1 MNTRLLHP
9 ILVILTLVLL
19 AACRG
24 NEPEP
29 NLLLPPPTPLQT
41 SLPPAIV
48 APLEGTLAPLE
59 TAVAD
64 AIPTPF
70 ETPTLIPSPTA
81 GLALPDPQAQTVS
94 PGALLPPST
103 HDLLFIADGALKRWA
118 ANARQVTTV
127 VAGGPETAVTGPR
140 AWRQPIPGD
149 VTDFAISQ
157 DGRRALVARLMA
169 TTPVS
174 DTTTAVTVTIRTY
187 ELSYL
192 NLETGGSRV
201 LAPAVNDLS
210 DLSFAL
216 SPDGRYAAFG
226 ALSLG
231 EFAAQPLTE
240 TPNGQLYVAD
250 AESGATPRL
259 VGDCDGFCRDPL
271 WHQDNIF
278 FVFSDGQGLM
288 LYNITATRPELLIS
302 SDDGSE
308 FGRTFGPIAWAR
320 NGRWLLA
327 WVSAGIEGSE
337 KAVLDVPTG
346 AVMPIPHTFQY
357 ADPLYAELAWMQDDR
372 LFMVRS
378 ERGAALGET
387 WRVNQDAGQVER
399 DEVVTLSSEA
409 IHPTAP
415 VHWAN
420 GRFGYGLLDP
430 NGGPATGLFQRVSF
444 NEPAEQASQ
453 IPAATFAPEIAWSPN
468 GSGAAISHEGRLY
481 YAPTGEA
488 LYDVSEITG
497 LAASHLTWLPQPN
510 QP

>member
-1 MNTRLLHP
+1 MNTRLLLP
-9 ILVILTLVLL
+9 ILVILTLLLL

-24 NEPEP
+24 DEPEP

-64 AIPTPF
+64 ATPTPF

-118 ANARQVTTV
+118 ANARQVMTV

-140 AWRQPIPGD
+140 AWGQPIPGD

-231 EFAAQPLTE
+231 EVAAQPLTE
-240 TPNGQLYVAD
+240 APNGQLYVAD
-250 AESGATPRL
+250 AESGAAPRL

-278 FVFSDGQGLM
+278 FVFGDGRGLM

-302 SDDGSE
+302 SADGS
-308 FGRTFGPIAWAR
+308 GSSRSFGPLAWAR
-320 NGRWLLA
+320 NGRWLLSQLHSPGEP
-327 WVSAGIEGSE
+327 WQKGVI
-337 KAVLDVPTG
+337 DVPTG
-346 AVMPIPHTFQY
+346 TIMPIPHT
-357 ADPLYAELAWMQDDR
+357 ALSTPLYAELTWMQDDR
-372 LFMVRS
+372 LFLVRS
-378 ERGAALGET
+378 ERGAAIGET
-387 WRVNQDAGQVER
+387 WRVNQEAGQVER
-399 DEVVTLSSEA
+399 DEVVTLSTEVV
-409 IHPTAP
+409 HPTAP
-415 VHWAN
+415 VHWPN

-444 NEPAEQASQ
+444 SEAAERASQ
-453 IPAATFAPEIAWSPN
+453 IPAATFAPEIAWSPT

>member
-1 MNTRLLHP
+1 MTTKHFPPISVLL
-9 ILVILTLVLL
+9 LLVLL

-24 NEPEP
+24 GEPEP
-29 NLLLPPPTPLQT
+29 NLLPPPTPLQT

-48 APLEGTLAPLE
+48 APLEETIAPLE
-59 TAVAD
+59 TAVAN
-64 AIPTPF
+64 ATPTPF
-70 ETPTLIPSPTA
+70 ETPTLVPT
-81 GLALPDPQAQTVS
+81 LTPNLSDPQARPVD
-94 PGALLPPST
+94 PANLPPT
-103 HDLLFIADGALKRWA
+103 TQDLLFIADGALKRWGVVS
-118 ANARQVTTV
+118 RQVATV
-127 VAGGPETAVTGPR
+127 VAGGTETAVTGPR
-140 AWRQPIPGD
+140 AWGQPIPGD
-149 VTDFAISQ
+149 VTGYAVSQ

-174 DTTTAVTVTIRTY
+174 DTTTAVTVTLRTY

-231 EFAAQPLTE
+231 EVAAQPLTE

-250 AESGATPRL
+250 AESGAVPRL
-259 VGDCDGFCRDPL
+259 VGDCEGFCRDPL

-278 FVFSDGQGLM
+278 FVFGDGRGLM
-288 LYNITATRPELLIS
+288 LYNVTATRPELLIS
-302 SDDGSE
+302 GDDGSE
-308 FGRTFGPIAWAR
+308 FGRSFGPIAWAR

-337 KAVLDVPTG
+337 EAVLDVPTG
-346 AVMPIPHTFQY
+346 TIMPIPHTFQY
-357 ADPLYAELAWMQDDR
+357 ADPLYAELTWMQDDR

-378 ERGAALGET
+378 EQGAALGET
-387 WRVNQDAGQVER
+387 WRVNQEAGQVER
-399 DEVVTLSSEA
+399 DEVVTLSTEA

-415 VHWAN
+415 VHWPN

-430 NGGPATGLFQRVSF
+430 NGGPATGLFQRVAF
-444 NEPAEQASQ
+444 NEPPERVNSL
-453 IPAATFAPEIAWSPN
+453 PAATFAPEVVWTTS
-468 GSGAAISHEGRLY
+468 GSGAAIAQEGRLY
-481 YAPTGEA
+481 YAPTGEG
-488 LYDVSEITG
+488 LYDLGTAVG
-497 LAASHLTWLPQPN
+497 PWAYQLTWLP
-510 QP
+510 